1 MKTNFLNSLAS
12 GIIISTLIFTPSIFA
27 KSNSEVNPKI
37 EQLKKVLNQGQY
49 ETAKSYAEVWNNIK
63 NLVPPEHKEGTGN
76 IFAYLNQGNFPKMKF
91 QEFTYKGK
99 TAIKSVVQLGGEQ
112 VVFEYL
118 LNGNEF
124 MKVNGI
130 LLTENDMQSTSAV
143 YAKIGHL
150 SFLKKDY
157 QDYKK
162 AVFAKPFIPDLKT
175 WNRLTKKEKATYLL
189 RYRELLEASK
199 KVFNHYPDKIVAS
212 RSPASESFVKA
223 FLGEESFAEE
233 KEFKAEL
240 PAETKR
246 VQELRNA
253 QEAAKEAAASVRNEA
268 SLFLGKGQTDP
279 NDKRRRAPSCIIA
292 GYAMEWKGNNCVWRP
307 DKDAIFGSPE
317 SKKCQSMN
325 NNDSTY
331 IACQPIVYHTGN
343 GDPVCIKADAKL
355 TSFQQATHPNGP
367 CEKDSKLETADDKK
381 KFIDGWLQKMEDT
394 GKIEKGKYKGL
405 IQVEGEN
412 VVTRNTLLFDKIT
425 NELIKPLNEYITSA
439 KNICAKDDSEG
450 KYKYL
455 HTNRPNNNKKNEKK
469 KDPAYQDNAC
479 DGLLKRALAVQH
491 LLTPSSSQG
500 EVIAIDACKDWSPP
514 EGVEKDSS
522 KNTCKCKS
530 EYILDAKNKNTCIL
544 KALSVVTIPSQP
556 VTTVIAG
563 NDPPPPPSDD
573 CEFYQ
578 TANTENQS
586 CSVSSLFKWG
596 GLALGAI
603 GACFLFKLDLCVK
616 DKKKPIPTPAPT
628 YINPVPPPV
637 DPGSPTLVTAPPAT
651 PILPTVPPRNEPPP
665 TETQVNPNKPNGNGS
680 SVPSGVR

>member
-12 GIIISTLIFTPSIFA
+12 GIITSTLIFTPSIFA

-157 QDYKK
+157 QAYKK
-162 AVFAKPFIPDLKT
+162 AVFAKSFIPDLKT

-223 FLGEESFAEE
+223 FLGEDSFA
-233 KEFKAEL
+233 KENDIMAE
-240 PAETKR
+240 PTAETIR
-246 VQELRNA
+246 VQELKKA
-253 QEAAKEAAASVRNEA
+253 QEAAKEVAADVRNKA
-268 SLFLGKGQTDP
+268 SFFLGKGQKDP
-279 NDKRRRAPSCIIA
+279 HDKRRRAPSCIIA
-292 GYAMEWKGNNCVWRP
+292 GYAMEWEGNNCVWRP
-307 DKDAIFGSPE
+307 EKDAIFGSPE

-325 NNDSTY
+325 NNDSY

-381 KFIDGWLQKMEDT
+381 KFIDGWLKKMEDT

-405 IQVEGEN
+405 IQVQGES
-412 VVTRNTLLFDKIT
+412 VVTRNTELFDKIT
-425 NELIKPLNEYITSA
+425 NELIQPLNEYITSA
-439 KNICAKDDSEG
+439 ENICTKDDSEG
-450 KYKYL
+450 KYKYI

-469 KDPAYQDNAC
+469 KDPAYQDGAC

-491 LLTPSSSQG
+491 LLNPSSSQG
-500 EVIAIDACKDWSPP
+500 EVLASDACKDWNPP
-514 EGVEKDSS
+514 DGVEKDSS

-530 EYILDAKNKNTCIL
+530 GYTLDAKKKNTCIL
-544 KALSVVTIPSQP
+544 KPIPVVHVPDKD
-556 VTTVIAG
+556 VTTVDLI
-563 NDPPPPPSDD
+563 NNPPPPPRPSDD

-586 CSVSSLFKWG
+586 CSVSPLFKWG

-616 DKKKPIPTPAPT
+616 DKKKPIPIPAPE
-628 YINPVPPPV
+628 YKDPVPTPV
-637 DPGSPTLVTAPPAT
+637 DPGTTVVTKPPPTLPKE
-651 PILPTVPPRNEPPP
+651 PPRNEPPP
-665 TETQVNPNKPNGNGS
+665 TETQVNPNKPNGNES